1 MAYDFEV
8 LILILVNI
16 KLADTVISLEL
27 MFESHSKM
35 DIVAFIPKSTFYN
48 YTN

>member
-1 MAYDFEV
+1 MVCYFEV
-8 LILILVNI
+8 LTLVLVNI

-27 MFESHSKM
+27 MLESHSEM

-48 YTN
+48 